1 MLILE
6 CSQGCYGRTDGRKDG
21 SITISHRNFVGEGI
35 IKDTMNKYIASMI
48 QQQNRLFSKRMFC
61 QDSDCLE
68 EKQQI
73 PIFVF
78 GLS

>member
-6 CSQGCYGRTDGRKDG
+6 CSQGCYARTDGRKDG

-35 IKDTMNKYIASMI
+35 IKDTMNKYIVSMI

-61 QDSDCLE
+61 QDNDCLE
-68 EKQQI
+68 DKQQI